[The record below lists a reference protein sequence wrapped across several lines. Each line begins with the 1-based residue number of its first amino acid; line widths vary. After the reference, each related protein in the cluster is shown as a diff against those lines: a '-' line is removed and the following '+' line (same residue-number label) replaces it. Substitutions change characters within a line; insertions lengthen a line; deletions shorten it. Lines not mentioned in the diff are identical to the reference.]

1 MARLTLEQALELYP
15 SITQEDVA
23 LLTGCTIAAI
33 RQQIKKIG
41 KELVNAAT
49 DAWRD
54 ELLLENLTQ
63 EQMAK
68 KHLTTIAVVKQ
79 MIYGKE
85 LKPREVASHQQIIN
99 FMVENRGKYTQVEI
113 AERFGVS
120 QALVAKLNPYKKQYG
135 SIERKTPGEQL
146 VIIKYAEAHSIQ
158 SAALKYG
165 VSRAAIYRW
174 MEKRNE
180 RTTSYK

>member
-23 LLTGCTIAAI
+23 LLSGCTIAVI
-33 RQQIKKIG
+33 RQQIKKVG
-41 KELVNAAT
+41 KELSSTPT
-49 DAWRD
+49 DMWRD

-68 KHLTTIAVVKQ
+68 KHHTTIALVKH
-79 MIYGKE
+79 MVYGKE
-85 LKPREVASHQQIIN
+85 LKPREVVSHQQIIN
-99 FMVENRGKYTQVEI
+99 FMVEHRGKHSQIEI
-113 AERFGVS
+113 AQKFNVS

-135 SIERKTPGEQL
+135 PIERKTPGEKL
-146 VIIKYAEAHSIQ
+146 EIMKYADAHSIH
-158 SAALKYG
+158 SAALKFG

-180 RTTSYK
+180 RTAGDK